1 MLLTEYINEIY
12 LKFIPKKSFKFLDHI
27 VIYVENRQVYK
38 VLLRYTNRSNKQLR
52 KLKIY
57 NQLKFLTDP
66 PKEIL
71 DDELIRNAKH
81 ERLMIIYDR
90 KNNISKIYTGEG
102 KRS

>member
-12 LKFIPKKSFKFLDHI
+12 FKLIPKKSFKFLDHV
-27 VIYVENRQVYK
+27 VIYVENRRVYK

-90 KNNISKIYTGEG
+90 KNNISKVYTGEG
-102 KRS
+102 S